1 MFEQIRN
8 FLFGESIDDD
18 LSNHGSEWIQ
28 LGDWSLSHQVVV
40 ALLVITVLG
49 LTLWNLRRTSGFWGR
64 ATVFSLRLGVIGIL
78 LFAFYQPAQ
87 LEEVTAQSTNSILL
101 LLDNSSSMT
110 LGHEKGIRRDAVVD
124 FVHRQREAIRA
135 LEETNVVESYR
146 FGEQLQPVDWRK
158 IEQDLDATDAH
169 TYFLKSFE
177 DLSERYR
184 NRDIGGI
191 LLVSDGIDNGR
202 TSQSLADGDELDRE
216 TLRVLKAFDA
226 PIHTFGLDKGT
237 IHDVSVHAI
246 RTSSF
251 AFKRNATT
259 IEADIRVHGYTGL
272 EVEVELLEEK
282 QLVRMVKLPIK
293 PDTTHYTVSF
303 EFSPERVG
311 DQVYAV
317 RVKPFPDEITL
328 ENNERHV
335 VIRVSRD
342 KIRVLQIAGHPS
354 WDVRFLRNHLRQ
366 KPGIQLISFFIL
378 INTNSSI
385 GIVDPS
391 ETALI
396 PFPAEELFVNELASF
411 DLIIFQDFNYGPFS
425 TPQHLHRVRDYV
437 KQGGAFLMLGGRLAM
452 TAGGYQDTEL
462 SDILPVDLT
471 PSRLGDSMLD
481 TQSFQAALTRA
492 GQTHAIT
499 QLAFRSED
507 NEAIWNSLPT
517 LEGINKT
524 NGLDNEGLALVIHP
538 TVKTGAGEAMPVI
551 AINEPGRGRS
561 AVIASDSLWRW
572 KLPMIGQGGDG
583 EQYNKLLNNLVRWLV
598 RDPEFELVRVTSSK
612 SVRSLGERME
622 LEVRVYT
629 PDYRPAVNQSV
640 SLRILRRLQP
650 GTELSPTSEV
660 VVEEVSDRTDENGRW
675 SFDYDPTKPG
685 IFDVQV
691 RTLIGGRQMTA
702 TTVFVVNDERPEMR
716 DTVGTDQLLSLI
728 AKSTEGE
735 YRSLKQGIA
744 GLAFQ
749 PPRVSEVISRTVHE
763 RWNVPGIF
771 FCACILFG
779 LEWWVRRRLGLI

>member
-1 MFEQIRN
+1 MI
-8 FLFGESIDDD
+8 
-18 LSNHGSEWIQ
+18 
-28 LGDWSLSHQVVV
+28 
-40 ALLVITVLG
+40 LG
-49 LTLWNLRRTSGFWGR
+49 LTLWNLRRATGLWGR
-64 ATVFSLRLGVIGIL
+64 ATVLGLRLGVIAIL

-87 LEEVTAQSTNSILL
+87 LQEVTAQSTNSILL

-110 LGHEKGIRRDAVVD
+110 LGHEMGMRKDAVVD
-124 FVHRQREAIRA
+124 FVQDQREAIRA

-146 FGEQLQPVDWRK
+146 FGEQLKPVDWRK
-158 IEQDLDATDAH
+158 INEHLDATDAH

-177 DLSERYR
+177 ELSERYR
-184 NRDIGGI
+184 NRDVGGI

-202 TSQSLADGDELDRE
+202 TSQSLADGDDLDRE
-216 TLRVLKAFDA
+216 SLRVLRAFDA
-226 PIHTFGLDKGT
+226 PIHTFSLDKGI

-251 AFKRNATT
+251 AFKRNTTT
-259 IEADIRVHGYTGL
+259 IEADVRVHGYTGQ

-282 QLVRMVKLPIK
+282 QLVRTAKLQIK
-293 PDTTHYTVSF
+293 PGRTTYTVSF

-378 INTNSSI
+378 INTSSSI

-437 KQGGAFLMLGGRLAM
+437 QQGGAFLMIGGRLAM

-462 SDILPVDLT
+462 TDILPVDLT

-481 TQSFQAALTRA
+481 TQSFQAGLTRA

-499 QLAFRSED
+499 QLAFRPED
-507 NEAIWNSLPT
+507 NVTIWNSLPK
-517 LEGINKT
+517 LEGLNKT

-538 TVKTGAGEAMPVI
+538 TIKTGGGEAMPVI

-561 AVIASDSLWRW
+561 AVVASDSLWRW
-572 KLPMIGQGGDG
+572 KLPMIGHGGDG
-583 EQYNKLLNNLVRWLV
+583 EQYNKLLGNLVRWLV
-598 RDPEFELVRVTSSK
+598 RDPDFELVRVTSSK

-640 SLRILRRLQP
+640 SLRILKRLQP
-650 GTELSPTSEV
+650 GTKLSKPFEV
-660 VVEEVSDRTDENGRW
+660 AVEEISDRTDENGRW
-675 SFDYDPTKPG
+675 SFGYDTTQPG
-685 IFDVQV
+685 IFDVEV
-691 RTLIGGRQMTA
+691 RTLVSGRQMTA

-728 AKSTEGE
+728 ASSTDGE
-735 YRSLKQGIA
+735 HRSLNEGIA
-744 GLAFQ
+744 GLSFQ

-763 RWNVPGIF
+763 RWNVPGVF